1 MHDTLRRR
9 ILRKLDTLPET
20 QLYQVLDY
28 IEFLQSRY
36 ATQDAPDPSGLQR
49 WAERLE
55 DGLRKRTV
63 KPGNLREA
71 FQLISAADRVL
82 NSVSEAGRQFLD
94 ELQIP
99 EEEDG
104 GSRSGSVRDSSPA
117 SSASSSASPSSAASS
132 SPPPSTPGPATAPA
146 SPAEGGA
153 GRHGPSPGDSRAR
166 SVADARAREEG
177 NRPANGRGDG
187 EVDGLDEGEKPAQG

>member
-9 ILRKLDTLPET
+9 ILRKLDTLPES

-99 EEEDG
+99 EEEEG
-104 GSRSGSVRDSSPA
+104 GRR
-117 SSASSSASPSSAASS
+117 PSSTPHPSET
-132 SPPPSTPGPATAPA
+132 PPSTTVATLRGRPINTPSAGRSRRPPCVGDPWACVGDPLRCAGEGQGGGDGGPDRW
-146 SPAEGGA
+146 EGGC
-153 GRHGPSPGDSRAR
+153 PGWPGGA
-166 SVADARAREEG
+166 V
-177 NRPANGRGDG
+177 P
-187 EVDGLDEGEKPAQG
+187 GLTPPPLGS